1 MVPLR
6 RVVAVT
12 AGLIGTGAIAGA
24 LAGGIAFTFSLLVT
38 PPLGVPSLAEFLQ
51 LFLFAGLFGAP
62 LGAVTAPVLAWLL
75 LRRVPLGQMFV
86 MCAVG
91 TMIGGVVGWFASM
104 GGGNVAVNSL
114 VGAFLGCLLT
124 AIALRHR
131 VARHHLT

>member
-1 MVPLR
+1 
-6 RVVAVT
+6 
-12 AGLIGTGAIAGA
+12 
-24 LAGGIAFTFSLLVT
+24 
-38 PPLGVPSLAEFLQ
+38 
-51 LFLFAGLFGAP
+51 
-62 LGAVTAPVLAWLL
+62 
-75 LRRVPLGQMFV
+75 MFV